1 MCSSLKMSSLHEKS
15 VPVRLLHITPEV
27 GVNRLVQEM
36 LNLNSGVSFE
46 HIGTGISAIAQLKQR
61 SDSELPNLIIT
72 AWWLPLLTGT
82 DLVTELKSD
91 SRLRAIP
98 VIVLDS
104 DIPDGE
110 ISRLYEAGANCVVQN
125 VADLDAFSRFVEAFR
140 TFWLGVAVLPCWYG
154 GDYTSYRRVTGERLS
169 GF

>member
-1 MCSSLKMSSLHEKS
+1 MSSLPEKP

-27 GVNRLVQEM
+27 GANRLMQEM
-36 LNLNSGVSFE
+36 LNLNPSVSFE
-46 HIGTGISAIAQLKQR
+46 HIGTGISAIEQLKQR

-72 AWWLPLLTGT
+72 AWWLPLLNGT
-82 DLVTELKSD
+82 DLVTQLKSD

-104 DIPDGE
+104 DLPQGE
-110 ISRLYEAGANCVVQN
+110 INRMYEAGANCVVQD
-125 VADLDAFSRFVEAFR
+125 VADLDTLSRFAEAFR
-140 TFWLGVAVLPCWYG
+140 TFWLGVAVLPTWYG
-154 GDYTSYRRVTGERLS
+154 VSYPTRPLITGERLT